1 MLRMTVGQL
10 AIQHALP
17 PQLQQHGMVLDKK
30 GLEELLTKL
39 ATEHP
44 EQYKDSLHKLT
55 QLGREVSYRTGG
67 NSFGLKHLKTAD
79 ATLMSRQRLQYGMRQ
94 IRARQDLSD
103 DEKQAQIAAMLDKE
117 GDQLSDD
124 IYKESLGQN
133 NPLALQV
140 LSGSR
145 GNKSNLRSLR
155 GFDVAYKDDRENRI
169 PIPIL
174 RNYSEGLSPAE
185 YWAGTYGARHGVIST
200 KIATADGGYFLKQLT
215 QATHRL
221 IASKLDADEDDGN
234 PSRRGLPVD
243 TDDRDNIGALL
254 AVDHGPYKRNTI
266 LTAKDLAALKQ
277 HGFDQILVRSP
288 TVGGPS
294 DGGVY
299 SRDVGIREHGRLPER
314 GEFIGIP
321 AAQALGERLTQGALG
336 AKHSGGVVG
345 TGPSGFELVNALA
358 QAPAIFPGG
367 ATHAEDDGVVG
378 ELEPAPQ
385 GGHYVAVNG
394 IKHYIDPKVQML
406 VKPGDRVEAGD
417 VLTSGVPQP
426 EAIVRHKGLGEGRRY
441 FIKAFRDAYK
451 NSGIPAHRRN
461 VELVARGLLDH
472 VRITD
477 MWGDYAPDD
486 VVPYHAIESNWE
498 PRPGTTTKPVRSAV
512 GQYLEQPTLH
522 YTIGTKI
529 KPSMVSTFEKFG
541 VQGVP
546 VHPEPPPFQ
555 PEMLRAATSVST
567 DPDWQTRLLGSG
579 QKSSLLDSTHRG
591 AESDAAGTSYV
602 PALSSGQKFPAV
614 KF

>member
-10 AIQHALP
+10 AIQQALP
-17 PQLQQHGMVLDKK
+17 PQLRQAGRVLDKK
-30 GLEELLTKL
+30 GLEGLLTQL
-39 ATEHP
+39 AADHP
-44 EQYKDSLHKLT
+44 DQYRDSLHKLT
-55 QLGREVSYRTGG
+55 QIGREVSYRTGG
-67 NSFGLKHLKTAD
+67 NSFGLKHLRTAD
-79 ATLMSRQRLQYGMRQ
+79 ATRMARQRIQYGLQQ
-94 IRARQDLSD
+94 IRSRPDLSD
-103 DEKQAQIAAMLDKE
+103 ADKKMASETLLDKE
-117 GDQLSDD
+117 GDLLSDD
-124 IYKESLGQN
+124 IYKESLDQGS
-133 NPLALQV
+133 PLALQV

-215 QATHRL
+215 QGTHRL
-221 IASKLDADEDDGN
+221 VASQLDSDKDDGN
-234 PSRRGLPVD
+234 TARRGLPVD
-243 TDDRDNIGALL
+243 TDDRDNVGALL

-277 HGFDQILVRSP
+277 QGFDQLLVRSP
-288 TVGGPS
+288 SVGGPS

-299 SRDVGIREHGRLPER
+299 SRDVGLRERGTLPGR
-314 GEFIGIP
+314 GEFVGIP

-358 QAPAIFPGG
+358 QAPSVFPGG

-378 ELEPAPQ
+378 ELEAAPQ
-385 GGHYVAVNG
+385 GGHYVHVNG
-394 IKHYIDPKVQML
+394 IRHYIDPNVQMT
-406 VKPGDRVEAGD
+406 VKPGQRVEAGD
-417 VLTSGVPQP
+417 VLTSGIPQP

-441 FIKAFRDAYK
+441 FIQAFRDAYK

-486 VVPYHAIESNWE
+486 VVPYHTIENNWE
-498 PRPGTTTKPVRSAV
+498 SREGTAIKPVRSAV

-529 KPSMVSTFEKFG
+529 KPSMIPTLEKFG

-546 VHPEPPPFQ
+546 VHADPPPFK
-555 PEMLRAATSVST
+555 PEMMRAATSVST

-579 QKSSLLDSTHRG
+579 QKSSLLDATHRG
-591 AESDAAGTSYV
+591 AESDEAGTSYV
-602 PALSSGQKFPAV
+602 PALASGQKLTPL